1 MVRRRAGWTVK
12 LAGQTADNPAGSP
25 TPSIVSS
32 PTHPVTPHRKPS
44 RWARFKAWL
53 APRQRPSDERRRARD
68 LIAAIDAGG
77 LPLNPA
83 RVNQIARD
91 LGLEVS
97 RKAPVEHT
105 VARIRA
111 ALGRG
116 GR

>member
-1 MVRRRAGWTVK
+1 MVPSPS
-12 LAGQTADNPAGSP
+12 TACLHNPA
-25 TPSIVSS
+25 VRA
-32 PTHPVTPHRKPS
+32 HRQPGL
-44 RWARFKAWL
+44 WARFKAWL
-53 APRQRPSDERRRARD
+53 APRQPPSDERRRA
-68 LIAAIDAGG
+68 LSLVAAIDAGG

-111 ALGRG
+111 ALERCD
-116 GR
+116 R